1 VLDELRRIQLLE
13 SLKELLDSEVITFA
27 LFQQLRGVESERSF
41 LREVALFFWHLFPG
55 AAGLQSPSLQR
66 RVRKLLVATSS
77 PCGAPSCP
85 SWWHLSVPL
94 FRVSPTNQLMKVE
107 CRDIQKID
115 HVAYET
121 YPCGRCINANH
132 LLAFGLIVARQAQG
146 EVTGRSE
153 WTKRKGSN
161 RTSLES
167 YG

>member
-1 VLDELRRIQLLE
+1 VLDELRRIPLLE
-13 SLKELLDSEVITFA
+13 TLKELLDSEVITFA

-94 FRVSPTNQLMKVE
+94 LRVSPTNQLRACADRLATFHYLSVLRTIKWAPHHSL
-107 CRDIQKID
+107 I
-115 HVAYET
+115 HSLPAY
-121 YPCGRCINANH
+121 PRS
-132 LLAFGLIVARQAQG
+132 LL
-146 EVTGRSE
+146 
-153 WTKRKGSN
+153 
-161 RTSLES
+161 
-167 YG
+167 

>member
-1 VLDELRRIQLLE
+1 MLDELRRILLLE
-13 SLKELLDSEVITFA
+13 TLKELLDSEVITFA

-55 AAGLQSPSLQR
+55 DAGLQPSSLQR

-94 FRVSPTNQLMKVE
+94 LRVSPTNQLMKVE

-121 YPCGRCINANH
+121 YPCGRCINTH
-132 LLAFGLIVARQAQG
+132 CTVCFRYIVAHPAQNG
-146 EVTGRSE
+146 VTGRSE
-153 WTKRKGSN
+153 WTKRRGSN
-161 RTSLES
+161 GTSLES
-167 YG
+167 

>member
-1 VLDELRRIQLLE
+1 MLDELRRILVLE
-13 SLKELLDSEVITFA
+13 TLKELLDSEVITFA

-55 AAGLQSPSLQR
+55 AVGLQPSSLHR
-66 RVRKLLVATSS
+66 RVRKLLGATSS

-121 YPCGRCINANH
+121 YPCGRCINTNH
-132 LLAFGLIVARQAQG
+132 PLAFGHIVAHRA
-146 EVTGRSE
+146 
-153 WTKRKGSN
+153 RKVK
-161 RTSLES
+161 
-167 YG
+167 

>member
-1 VLDELRRIQLLE
+1 MLDELRRIPLLE
-13 SLKELLDSEVITFA
+13 TLKELLDSEVITFA

-94 FRVSPTNQLMKVE
+94 LRVSPTNQLMKVE

-121 YPCGRCINANH
+121 YPCGRCINIRRALDFVH
-132 LLAFGLIVARQAQG
+132 VVVHRAQDEVAR
-146 EVTGRSE
+146 RSE
-153 WTKRKGSN
+153 CTKRKDSS
-161 RTSLES
+161 RTRFES